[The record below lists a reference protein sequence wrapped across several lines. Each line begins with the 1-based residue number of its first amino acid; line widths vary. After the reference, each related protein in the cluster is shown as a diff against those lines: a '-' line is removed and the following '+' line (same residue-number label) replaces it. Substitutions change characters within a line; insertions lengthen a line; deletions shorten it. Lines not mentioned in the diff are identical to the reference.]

1 MSADADRTI
10 ETLRGALQAAQRDRD
25 EAREWVRKLTAD
37 TRVLTCV
44 YCGHAYPPG
53 TPSHGSQILT
63 EHIASCE
70 KHPLT
75 IEHAA
80 HERTKA
86 RVAELEHDA
95 YGLISRANY
104 LSKISSES
112 WEEMKAERDA
122 VQSEAAALSKRV
134 AELEAI
140 LGRQ

>member
-1 MSADADRTI
+1 MSCPHFAHGYPSSCTGCLSDRVAELTA
-10 ETLRGALQAAQRDRD
+10 ELA
-25 EAREWVRKLTAD
+25 EARLYKDDVERFEEEVKAER
-37 TRVLTCV
+37 
-44 YCGHAYPPG
+44 
-53 TPSHGSQILT
+53 
-63 EHIASCE
+63 
-70 KHPLT
+70 
-75 IEHAA
+75 AA